1 MSTLAIRG
9 ILVPA
14 ATPFHASRG
23 DVDAE
28 AFRRNVRHWLSHPV
42 RGVVVGG
49 STGEAIYLD
58 PEEFDTLLAVAR
70 EETPEDRLLV
80 AGTGAESTR
89 ATIRKTVSAAGRGAQ
104 VALVKPP
111 AFYRPAMNRTRLRD
125 HYRAVADASPIPILL
140 YQVPTRFSTV
150 EFENEL
156 VAELAEHPN
165 IAGIKDSRG
174 DMEVLRTLR
183 TLTPADFV
191 LLVGTGARL
200 LPALEAGAV
209 GGILGVANVAPAESA
224 GILEAFLEGDAGR
237 PRAEALQAVVAP
249 LHDEIVGALGI
260 PGVKAALD
268 HLGLEGG
275 SPRSPLT
282 PLDAEASERVRSL
295 LAAAGR
301 LPGA

>member
-1 MSTLAIRG
+1 
-9 ILVPA
+9 
-14 ATPFHASRG
+14 
-23 DVDAE
+23 
-28 AFRRNVRHWLSHPV
+28 
-42 RGVVVGG
+42 
-49 STGEAIYLD
+49 
-58 PEEFDTLLAVAR
+58 VAR
-70 EETPEDRLLV
+70 EETPADRLLV

-89 ATIRKTVSAAGRGAQ
+89 TTIRKTIAAAKRGAE

-111 AFYRPAMNRTRLRD
+111 AFYRPAMNRARLRD
-125 HYRAVADASPIPILL
+125 HYRAVADASPIPVLL

-174 DMEVLRTLR
+174 DMEILGGLKK
-183 TLTPADFV
+183 LTPEGFV

-200 LPALEAGAV
+200 LPALELGAV
-209 GGILGVANVAPAESA
+209 GGILGVANLAPSESA
-224 GILEAFLEGDAGR
+224 GFVEAFLEGAPGR
-237 PRAEALQAVVAP
+237 ARAEALQARIAP

-260 PGVKAALD
+260 PGVKAGLD
-268 HLGLEGG
+268 HLGMVGG
-275 SPRSPLT
+275 TPRSPLT
-282 PLDAEASERVRSL
+282 PLDEAGSTRVRAL